1 MPRHPFAFRIPGIR
15 RSACAAAAALALVC
29 LAGATPAAAQ
39 RVVARVNG
47 EPITEIDVT
56 QRMRLIQVSTHKAAS
71 RKEVLDELI
80 DQHLKMQTARRYR
93 LDISD
98 AEVDRVVANM
108 ASRMRVN
115 TEQFAKALSGAGISI
130 NALRR
135 KLRADLAWNQI
146 VRGKFGNN
154 LQVNDSEIQKFISR
168 DGKDG
173 KSVAYEYTLRPILLV
188 VPRGRGDAAL
198 IARRREAEGLRGRFQ
213 SCEQG
218 LRLARGLPDVVIRD
232 AVTRQSGDL
241 AEKLRQVLDTTKVGT
256 LTPPEVTPNGIEV
269 FALCEKREA
278 RGDTGLERDVREKL
292 FGERFEAQGKRY
304 LQQLRRSAAIE
315 LR

>member
-1 MPRHPFAFRIPGIR
+1 
-15 RSACAAAAALALVC
+15 
-29 LAGATPAAAQ
+29 
-39 RVVARVNG
+39 
-47 EPITEIDVT
+47 
-56 QRMRLIQVSTHKAAS
+56 
-71 RKEVLDELI
+71 
-80 DQHLKMQTARRYR
+80 
-93 LDISD
+93 
-98 AEVDRVVANM
+98 
-108 ASRMRVN
+108 
-115 TEQFAKALSGAGISI
+115 
-130 NALRR
+130 
-135 KLRADLAWNQI
+135 
-146 VRGKFGNN
+146 
-154 LQVNDSEIQKFISR
+154 
-168 DGKDG
+168 
-173 KSVAYEYTLRPILLV
+173 
-188 VPRGRGDAAL
+188 
-198 IARRREAEGLRGRFQ
+198 LRGRFQ